1 MRLHK
6 ALKLRKSLIGEI
18 AKLQQQI
25 SQKNSFTVGS
35 LDTDKYNVEKIYE
48 TLLKKVQ
55 DLVNLKIVINEAN
68 REIQGKIFMLSEYKS
83 LINFWNNVS
92 VTEGDVTQG
101 YGNVVVLKYAAQVDE
116 EKRNALVAEFQ
127 KKVDAIQEE
136 IDTYNYTTDVQ
147 WDEPEP
153 KEA

>member
-1 MRLHK
+1 MKLHK
-6 ALKLRKSLIGEI
+6 ALKLRKSLNGEI

-25 SQKNSFTVGS
+25 SQKNSYTVGS
-35 LDTDKYNVEKIYE
+35 LDTTKYSVDKLYE

-101 YGNVVVLKYAAQVDE
+101 YGNVVVLKYAAQIDE
-116 EKRNALVAEFQ
+116 EKRNEYVAEFQ

-136 IDTYNYTTDVQ
+136 IDTYNYTTEVQ
-147 WDEPEP
+147 WDEPNET
-153 KEA
+153 